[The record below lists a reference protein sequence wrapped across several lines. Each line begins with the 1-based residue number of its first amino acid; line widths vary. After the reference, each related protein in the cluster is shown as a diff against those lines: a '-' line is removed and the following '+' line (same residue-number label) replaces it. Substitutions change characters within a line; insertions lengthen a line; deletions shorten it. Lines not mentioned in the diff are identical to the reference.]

1 MSTPPFPGWRGLR
14 RRLKTLGTEL
24 DELRRSLPLGERLLA
39 GLLHGLRAVAAAAI
53 GYWCARLLGLGAGF
67 WAAITAISV
76 TQTSYADVKNSS
88 RDQVIGALIG
98 GACGLAGAIWGHDDF
113 LAYLLAV
120 LVGMVACWVA
130 KLGAAGRI
138 SGVTTTIVMLVP
150 LGGSFSHIALM
161 RLAEVALGV
170 ASALLVTRAAAWL
183 EQRFGG
189 SSNG

>member
-1 MSTPPFPGWRGLR
+1 MIAPPPSGWRGLR
-14 RRLKTLGTEL
+14 WRLKTLAAEL
-24 DELRRSLPLGERLLA
+24 DELRRNLPLGERLLA

-76 TQTSYADVKNSS
+76 TQTSYADVRNSS

-98 GACGLAGAIWGHDDF
+98 GGCGLAGAIWGQDSF
-113 LAYLLAV
+113 PSYLLAV
-120 LVGMVACWVA
+120 LVGMIACWVA

-150 LGGSFSHIALM
+150 LGGSFGHIALM
-161 RLAEVALGV
+161 RLAEVVLGV
-170 ASALLVTRAAAWL
+170 AAALLVTRGAVWL
-183 EQRFGG
+183 EQRLGG
-189 SSNG
+189 SPNP